1 MGEWKYRIE
10 PYDRWSWRITV
21 TNGPTQ
27 WGPNGGGC
35 FCYGSRKRA
44 IRKAERLVRKRKA
57 IDERRKALSV
67 EGP

>member
-10 PYDRWSWRITV
+10 PYGRWSWLIFV
-21 TNGPTQ
+21 TNGYMQ
-27 WGPNGGGC
+27 WGPNGGHH
-35 FCYGSRKRA
+35 FSYGSRKRA
-44 IRKAERLVRKRKA
+44 IRKAERIVRKRKA